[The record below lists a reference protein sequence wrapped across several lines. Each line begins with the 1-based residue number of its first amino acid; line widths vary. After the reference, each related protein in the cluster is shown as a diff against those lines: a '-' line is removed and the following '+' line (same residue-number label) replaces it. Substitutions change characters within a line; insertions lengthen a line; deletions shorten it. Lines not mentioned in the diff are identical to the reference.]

1 MIDKEPLAKKDVL
14 KRLMRGNTNYRNRM
28 DKIML
33 LKNETDADKEEE
45 RVVYDKNSNEFYH
58 LYRNMINID
67 YS

>member
-14 KRLMRGNTNYRNRM
+14 TRLMRENTNYRNRM

-33 LKNETDADKEEE
+33 LPNETATDKEEE
-45 RVVYDKNSNEFYH
+45 RVIEEDSDNFQH
-58 LYRNMINID
+58 LYRNLVKID